1 MESCHD
7 SIARIQ
13 LFLTGFSAGIVFCL
27 CLAASAGGNEMW
39 AKLFEEQLDKAE
51 AGDAD
56 AQYEVGIMYLKG
68 QGVEEDRA
76 HEITRVA
83 G

>member
-1 MESCHD
+1 MLQ
-7 SIARIQ
+7 IIQ
-13 LFLTGFSAGIVFCL
+13 VHLYPTRWLTGIALSL
-27 CLAASAGGNEMW
+27 CLASGVGGTEMW
-39 AKLFEEQLDKAE
+39 TELFEEQLDKAE

>member
-1 MESCHD
+1 MIR
-7 SIARIQ
+7 IARIQ
-13 LFLTGFSAGIVFCL
+13 LFLTRLFAGIVFSL

-39 AKLFEEQLDKAE
+39 TELFEEQLDKAE

-68 QGVEEDRA
+68 QGVEEGRA
-76 HEITRVA
+76 HEITLVA